1 MKVRNATHNQWAAK
15 IINDIGEK
23 EYYDLFSLSNEEITI
38 SPHYSKNADSIIN
51 PDKLLFPKTW
61 NIMGDIDCSNNID
74 LNEEIK
80 KLLEI
85 DINNFTLYNYANED
99 IDKSVVSRGN
109 FFISCD
115 KFMEK
120 TDLNILIEP
129 KLDSIDDLNLNDC
142 VNEKFKLNI
151 SSEFFKNSGANIIQ
165 EIAFLI
171 SAASELVEK
180 YGINLIEKISF
191 EVIQG
196 NNYFFEIAKIQVLRI
211 IWSIIS
217 KEYGKQIDNCI
228 ITAKPSTKNKT
239 IENYN
244 NNIIRST
251 SECMSGILGGCNFI
265 KSIPYDI
272 KFKNRN
278 EFSERIKYNQLL
290 ILKNETSIDK
300 VNNAI
305 SGSYYLT
312 YLIENLAQKSI
323 DLFKKIISNGG
334 YSESLKNDGLFNHI
348 LLNSKKE
355 KEQYNSGEKILVGF
369 NKYKD
374 E

>member
-1 MKVRNATHNQWAAK
+1 MKVRNTTYNQWAAK

-23 EYYDLFSLSNEEITI
+23 EYRDLFSISNEEVTI
-38 SPHYSKNADSIIN
+38 SPHYSRNTDSIIN

-61 NIMGDIDCSNNID
+61 NIMGDIDCSYNID
-74 LNEEIK
+74 LNKEII
-80 KLLEI
+80 KLLEN
-85 DINNFTLYNYANED
+85 DINNFTLYNYTNEN
-99 IDKSVVSRGN
+99 IDNSVISRGN
-109 FFISCD
+109 FFISSD
-115 KFMEK
+115 KFIEK
-120 TDLNILIEP
+120 TVLNILIEP

-142 VNEKFKLNI
+142 KNEKFKLNL

-171 SAASELVEK
+171 SVASELVDK

-217 KEYGKQIDNCI
+217 KEYGKQIDDCI

-239 IENYN
+239 TENYN

-251 SECMSGILGGCNFI
+251 TECMSGVLGGCNFI

-290 ILKNETSIDK
+290 ILKNETSINK

-312 YLIENLAQKSI
+312 YLIENLAQKSLN
-323 DLFKKIISNGG
+323 LFKKIISNGG
-334 YSESLKNDGLFNHI
+334 YSRSLKNDGLFNNI
-348 LLNSKKE
+348 LLNSKRE
-355 KEQYNSGEKILVGF
+355 NEQYNSGEKILVGF
-369 NKYKD
+369 NKYLD

>member
-1 MKVRNATHNQWAAK
+1 MKVRNTTYNQWAAK

-23 EYYDLFSLSNEEITI
+23 EYRDLFSISNEEVTI
-38 SPHYSKNADSIIN
+38 SPHYSKNTDSIIN

-74 LNEEIK
+74 LNKEII
-80 KLLEI
+80 KLLEN
-85 DINNFTLYNYANED
+85 DINNFTLYNYTNEN
-99 IDKSVVSRGN
+99 IDNSVISRGN
-109 FFISCD
+109 FFISSD
-115 KFMEK
+115 KFIEK
-120 TDLNILIEP
+120 TVLNILIEP

-142 VNEKFKLNI
+142 KNEKFKLNL
-151 SSEFFKNSGANIIQ
+151 SSEFFKNSGANIVQ

-171 SAASELVEK
+171 SVASELVDK

-217 KEYGKQIDNCI
+217 KEYGKQIDDCI

-239 IENYN
+239 TENYN

-251 SECMSGILGGCNFI
+251 TECMSGVLGGCNFI

-290 ILKNETSIDK
+290 ILKNETSINK

-312 YLIENLAQKSI
+312 YLIENLAQKSLN
-323 DLFKKIISNGG
+323 LFKKIISNGG
-334 YSESLKNDGLFNHI
+334 YSRSLKNDGLFNNI
-348 LLNSKKE
+348 LLNSKIE
-355 KEQYNSGEKILVGF
+355 NEQYNSGEKILVGF
-369 NKYKD
+369 NKYLD

>member
-23 EYYDLFSLSNEEITI
+23 EYCDLFSFSNEEITI

-85 DINNFTLYNYANED
+85 DINNFTLYNYVNED
-99 IDKSVVSRGN
+99 IDKSVISRGN
-109 FFISCD
+109 FFISSD

-217 KEYGKQIDNCI
+217 KEYGKQIDN
-228 ITAKPSTKNKT
+228 
-239 IENYN
+239 
-244 NNIIRST
+244 
-251 SECMSGILGGCNFI
+251 
-265 KSIPYDI
+265 
-272 KFKNRN
+272 
-278 EFSERIKYNQLL
+278 
-290 ILKNETSIDK
+290 
-300 VNNAI
+300 
-305 SGSYYLT
+305 
-312 YLIENLAQKSI
+312 
-323 DLFKKIISNGG
+323 
-334 YSESLKNDGLFNHI
+334 
-348 LLNSKKE
+348 
-355 KEQYNSGEKILVGF
+355 
-369 NKYKD
+369 
-374 E
+374 